1 MTRDEIKAMLEEIG
15 VKVEEISE
23 RAIETIQ
30 EKVDSEKEKLD
41 TETRRKVRK
50 FWIVVSVVTFCIGV
64 GAGHIF
70 F

>member
-1 MTRDEIKAMLEEIG
+1 MTREEVKAMLNEIG
-15 VKVEEISE
+15 VKVEELSE

-41 TETRRKVRK
+41 TGTRRKVRK

-64 GAGHIF
+64 GSGHLF

>member
-15 VKVEEISE
+15 VKVEELSE

-30 EKVDSEKEKLD
+30 EKVESEKEKLD

-50 FWIVVSVVTFCIGV
+50 FWIAVSVVAFFI
-64 GAGHIF
+64 GAGAGRLF

>member
-15 VKVEEISE
+15 VKAEELSE
-23 RAIETIQ
+23 RAIEKIQ

-50 FWIVVSVVTFCIGV
+50 FWIGECVDTFLIGI
-64 GAGHIF
+64 GFSHIL
-70 F
+70 

>member
-1 MTRDEIKAMLEEIG
+1 MTRDEIKAMLKEIG
-15 VKVEEISE
+15 VKVEELSE

-50 FWIVVSVVTFCIGV
+50 FWIVACVVSFLIGF
-64 GAGHIF
+64 GFSHIL
-70 F
+70 